1 MKISTLSELLFK
13 CLPQRLL
20 FHAVD
25 KALGF
30 HLVVFDTGSIE
41 QFAGRL
47 SYNLNSCKHKVKDDV
62 FGRSRIS
69 QQDVFHTLTVSIIWA

>member
-41 QFAGRL
+41 QFACRL
-47 SYNLNSCKHKVKDDV
+47 SNNLNSCKQGDV
-62 FGRSRIS
+62 FERSRIS